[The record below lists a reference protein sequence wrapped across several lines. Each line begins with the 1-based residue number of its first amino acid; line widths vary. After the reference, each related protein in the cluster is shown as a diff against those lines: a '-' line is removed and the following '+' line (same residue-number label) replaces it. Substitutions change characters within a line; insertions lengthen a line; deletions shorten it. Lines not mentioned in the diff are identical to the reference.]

1 MASKTWKHLTAWS
14 EAGEAVKY
22 LPGRHDVGAAIP
34 DYRGGVSFSKG
45 FGQLLGSGRSGA
57 FYETTGDAIYISRF
71 DKDWLFYSQH
81 KLGRTFAGGR
91 IPSAQLLLNV
101 NYTRDVK
108 SQ

>member
-1 MASKTWKHLTAWS
+1 
-14 EAGEAVKY
+14 
-22 LPGRHDVGAAIP
+22 VGAAIP